1 MDFEV
6 CFLPSEATRRPSP
19 VAVLIDVIR
28 ASTTI
33 VTLLDRGAPEIV
45 LVRQADLPKLTE
57 IRAKVGAALVCA
69 EDASGVKAAGADLSP
84 SPAALRDLDLA
95 GQRVIF
101 ATTNG
106 TLAAE
111 LVRDCGVEHVLIGCM
126 RNAAAVMRSAVAR
139 AMRLDRSISLV
150 CAGRE
155 QCLIPG
161 LDDSYCAAV
170 LLRHGEA
177 LARSA
182 GSSATLR
189 ESAKIARN
197 AAAVFAGTRE
207 AFDQSMSAAVIRR
220 IGAPAD
226 VGYCAEENVS
236 ELVPVLSFGTGI
248 PAIVVRKETK
258 E

>member
-106 TLAAE
+106 TLAAA
-111 LVRDCGVEHVLIGCM
+111 LLQQAGVEHVLVGCM
-126 RNAAAVMRSAVAR
+126 RNGAAVMAEAVALAR
-139 AMRLDRSISLV
+139 RLDRSISLV
-150 CAGRE
+150 CAGRHGC
-155 QCLIPG
+155 QIPAV
-161 LDDSYCAAV
+161 DDVYCAAT
-170 LLRHGEA
+170 LLRHGEE
-177 LARSA
+177 LAKSA
-182 GSSATLR
+182 GIPARLL
-189 ESAKIARN
+189 ESAQIAR
-197 AAAVFAGTRE
+197 AASTVFSGTRE
-207 AFDQSMSAAVIRR
+207 AFDRSMSAAVVRR
-220 IGAPAD
+220 IGAPDD
-226 VGYCAEENVS
+226 VLYCADENVTRCVP
-236 ELVPVLSFGTGI
+236 LVTFGDGTALVHKAG
-248 PAIVVRKETK
+248 
-258 E
+258 

>member
-6 CFLPSEATRRPSP
+6 CFLPREATRKPPP

-33 VTLLDRGAPEIV
+33 VTLLDRGSPEVV
-45 LVRQADLPKLTE
+45 LVGQKDRLRLRELRVKLD
-57 IRAKVGAALVCA
+57 ALVCA
-69 EDASGVKAAGADLSP
+69 EDPSGVKAAEADLTP
-84 SPAALRDLDLA
+84 SPAALHALDLA
-95 GQRVIF
+95 GRRVIL

-111 LVRDCGVEHVLIGCM
+111 LVRECGVEHVLIGCM
-126 RNAAAVMRSAVAR
+126 RNGAAVMRSAVALAR
-139 AMRLDRSISLV
+139 RLDRGIGLV

-155 QCLIPG
+155 QSTIPA
-161 LDDSYCAAV
+161 LDDAYCAAA
-170 LLRHGEA
+170 LLRHGAEA
-177 LARSA
+177 AKGA
-182 GSSATLR
+182 GVSVTWR
-189 ESAKIARN
+189 ESAKIAEN
-197 AAAVFAGTRE
+197 AASVFGSVRE

-236 ELVPVLSFGTGI
+236 SLVPVVSFSGGT
-248 PAIVVRKETK
+248 PAIVVRKETTQ
-258 E
+258 

>member
-6 CFLPSEATRRPSP
+6 CFLPREATRQPPP

-33 VTLLDRGAPEIV
+33 VTLLDRGAPEVV
-45 LVRQADLPKLTE
+45 LVGQRD
-57 IRAKVGAALVCA
+57 RARLGELRGELGALVCA
-69 EDASGVKAAGADLSP
+69 EDASGQKAAEADLPP
-84 SPAALRDLDLA
+84 SPAALEGLDLA
-95 GQRVIF
+95 GRRVIL

-111 LVRDCGVEHVLIGCM
+111 LVHDCGVEHVLIGSM
-126 RNAAAVMRSAVAR
+126 RNGAAVMRSAVALAR
-139 AMRLDRSISLV
+139 RLDRSLSLV

-155 QCLIPG
+155 QCLIPA
-161 LDDSYCAAV
+161 LDDAYCAAA
-170 LLRHGEA
+170 LLRQGEE
-177 LARSA
+177 LARA
-182 GSSATLR
+182 HGATPNLR
-189 ESAKIARN
+189 ESAKIAVN
-197 AAAVFAGTRE
+197 AASVFAGAHE

-236 ELVPVLSFGTGI
+236 ELVPVLSFSAGI
-248 PAIVVRKETK
+248 PAIVVRKETRR
-258 E
+258 